1 MKKSIAI
8 LCSFVLVLSVFQS
21 VAFASLEAEAASD
34 IPEFLV
40 GVPESDWVK
49 FEENE
54 FTLYDPAVIVD
65 DAKAA
70 NLKAAQLAGNKPDWA
85 IQLQRNVLP
94 QEGKWEIYAKVRI
107 DPGMAT
113 EGHAFA
119 IGNVQ
124 IDLNSQVESVMDY
137 PSLSNYSDG
146 EYHYV
151 KFPWS
156 YEFDANKTVQYYFFT
171 SSAANLYV
179 DQMILVKQVPEELPD
194 FLDGVPE
201 SDWVKFE
208 ENEFTLY
215 DPAAVVD
222 DAKAANRKAAQ
233 LAGNKPD
240 WAIQLHR
247 AKLPQEGQWKIYAK
261 VRINRGSATA
271 GNAFSYGI
279 YPPLAY
285 TASMKFSAYADEEY
299 HYVEFPWIYE
309 FDPNEAFQYLWF
321 STAST
326 SIESLYVDQIFAV
339 KYVPEEQLPDFLVGV
354 PKDNWLKI
362 EEDQFVLNSPAAVI
376 VDTKAT
382 NHKSVQLAGNIEDQA
397 IQVPRSALPAEGRWK
412 IYGKVRIERGS
423 SQVGD
428 RIVNY
433 GISSSIPQSR
443 QLNLTTSTDEEY
455 HYIQFPWIYEYDA
468 NEDYQSLWFST
479 GGAAINNLYV
489 DRIIAVKD
497 EPIAPAEK
505 PDFLIDVPESDWVSI
520 EETQFQLADPA
531 EVVGDANTWNQ
542 NAVKLP
548 GNTNVWAIQLQKS
561 AMPSAGKWKLYANVR
576 IETALSSGTKA
587 FQVGIYPSELLGTPI
602 SRAPLADGKYHYVE
616 VPWIYEADPQAE
628 VQYLYFDTDGAFI
641 ENLYVDRIIA
651 VKYEENETESV
662 TIVNNGAVNAIIVYP
677 EQAEQQVVKAALTLQ
692 NYIEQSTGAKLPVMS
707 RDWALTDPSG
717 VARIYVG
724 FSIDARH
731 RDLLNPMKDDGYLI
745 DTQGTSIT
753 IVGPTEWGT
762 EFGVYRFLE
771 QFAGAVWLLPGPDGD
786 DVVKQSTI
794 EVPRGLIQDEP
805 AVIAR
810 HFFGTDESYGL
821 HIYAEWARRN
831 GMHDSLSFHHNL
843 STLFDPKVFSDHP
856 EYYPNGVVPTHPY
869 DWQPCFNDVTASA
882 AINRIV
888 QYFENNPKAI
898 SYSLGINDSSN
909 YCEANP
915 NHPDYPNKINS
926 MGYVDMSNIYYAWV
940 NKVAEGVTE
949 YNNGKFADKYF
960 GLLAYWNV
968 IDPPTGFTLH
978 ENVVPYI
985 TVDRMIWGDND
996 ARAADHALTEA
1007 WTAAASKLGFY
1018 DYIYGSLYHVPRI
1031 YMQTMEDVYRYA
1043 INNKV
1048 VGHVG
1053 ELFPNFGGEG
1063 PKPWVMAKLQW
1074 DPNQDADELMNEW
1087 FVRAVGADAAPY
1099 MADYFAIWENFW
1111 TNRIFE
1117 TDWYLSWANREVKTN
1132 FLLFNDY
1139 RYLENVTEEELATAR
1154 TLMEQA
1160 VEKATEGKQKVRAGL
1175 MMQSFEYYEA
1185 SALSF
1190 PRTSASVPADEDE
1203 AQHYLAFIKNSYAY
1217 AKKRVELRESFRGD
1231 PILEISDYL
1240 NAAKWDGIQFKMINA
1255 LQQYLQNHPEA
1266 ADVAEELD
1274 SFLIQVGYKDYSAT
1288 AVKTSASKQDILN
1301 SLDFTSGPWTDAQSF
1316 SDFLVMSERTAPPV
1330 DTRVYLLWDEDYL
1343 YVGYENAD
1351 SEMMSDKVKISNEI
1365 VNGWWKSGGDD
1376 SVETFIAKDK
1386 TSAYKGYMTNPLAMN
1401 LIYHTE
1407 PQSGPVYQSQL
1418 QIESNAAIHDNRW
1431 NVVQAIPFDMIGVDP
1446 NETDSLLGHFFRNY
1460 HGHSVFIGWTGSQP
1474 WRVDQFHPVH
1484 LKKQEVQDA
1493 ETPTITT
1500 QPQNRT
1506 VNTGGSVTLTVYAGV
1521 SQGTLSY
1528 QWYSSSSNSTDG
1540 GTAIDGAI
1548 EESYQVPTNNEGV
1561 MYYYAIVTN
1570 TDDSATGNMTAAAV
1584 SSIAKVTVNDL
1595 PILTDAET
1603 PIITTQPQDRTV
1615 NTGGSV
1621 TLTVYA
1627 GVSQGTLSY
1636 QWYSSSSNST
1646 DGGTAIDG
1654 AIEESYQV
1662 PTNNEGVKYYYAIV
1676 TNTDDSATGNMTA
1689 AAVSSIAKV
1698 TVNAVSGSGN
1708 PTTTE
1713 PTKPDTSNNEIEI
1726 LINGKPESLGTTKTV
1741 SQNGRT
1747 VFTIAVDRNKLENKL
1762 ASEGQQVKV
1771 TIPVRANADAVI
1783 AELNGESIKRLE
1795 DKQAIVEIQTER
1807 ATYTL
1812 PAQQIDIDAIAAQL
1826 GQSVSLGDIRIQIE
1840 IAAPTADMIQLVESA
1855 ANQGLF
1861 EVIVPPIDFTVKYTY
1876 GDKTYEVTAFNA
1888 YVERMIAIPNNV
1900 DPDIITTAV
1909 VVDKDGT
1916 VRHVPTKIVSID
1928 GKNYAKI
1935 SSLTN
1940 STYTLIK
1947 NAIAFRDTANHW
1959 AEATVQDIGSRMIIN
1974 GIGNQLF
1981 DPDRDITRAEFV
1993 AIVVRGLGIKPEN
2006 AASAFSDVKS
2016 IDWYA
2021 GAIHTAV
2028 SYGLIDGF
2036 EDGTFRPND
2045 SITREQAM
2053 MVLARA
2059 MSITNL
2065 KAKLH
2070 SKAPA
2075 EMLKIYQDADAVA
2088 QWAKISIAECI
2099 EAGIVS
2105 GRSSTLLAPKE
2116 FMTRAEVA
2124 TIIHK
2129 LLQKSEMI

>member
-1 MKKSIAI
+1 M
-8 LCSFVLVLSVFQS
+8 
-21 VAFASLEAEAASD
+21 
-34 IPEFLV
+34 
-40 GVPESDWVK
+40 
-49 FEENE
+49 
-54 FTLYDPAVIVD
+54 
-65 DAKAA
+65 
-70 NLKAAQLAGNKPDWA
+70 
-85 IQLQRNVLP
+85 
-94 QEGKWEIYAKVRI
+94 
-107 DPGMAT
+107 
-113 EGHAFA
+113 
-119 IGNVQ
+119 
-124 IDLNSQVESVMDY
+124 
-137 PSLSNYSDG
+137 
-146 EYHYV
+146 
-151 KFPWS
+151 
-156 YEFDANKTVQYYFFT
+156 
-171 SSAANLYV
+171 
-179 DQMILVKQVPEELPD
+179 
-194 FLDGVPE
+194 
-201 SDWVKFE
+201 
-208 ENEFTLY
+208 
-215 DPAAVVD
+215 
-222 DAKAANRKAAQ
+222 
-233 LAGNKPD
+233 
-240 WAIQLHR
+240 
-247 AKLPQEGQWKIYAK
+247 
-261 VRINRGSATA
+261 
-271 GNAFSYGI
+271 
-279 YPPLAY
+279 
-285 TASMKFSAYADEEY
+285 
-299 HYVEFPWIYE
+299 
-309 FDPNEAFQYLWF
+309 
-321 STAST
+321 
-326 SIESLYVDQIFAV
+326 
-339 KYVPEEQLPDFLVGV
+339 
-354 PKDNWLKI
+354 
-362 EEDQFVLNSPAAVI
+362 
-376 VDTKAT
+376 
-382 NHKSVQLAGNIEDQA
+382 
-397 IQVPRSALPAEGRWK
+397 
-412 IYGKVRIERGS
+412 
-423 SQVGD
+423 
-428 RIVNY
+428 
-433 GISSSIPQSR
+433 
-443 QLNLTTSTDEEY
+443 
-455 HYIQFPWIYEYDA
+455 
-468 NEDYQSLWFST
+468 
-479 GGAAINNLYV
+479 
-489 DRIIAVKD
+489 
-497 EPIAPAEK
+497 
-505 PDFLIDVPESDWVSI
+505 
-520 EETQFQLADPA
+520 
-531 EVVGDANTWNQ
+531 
-542 NAVKLP
+542 
-548 GNTNVWAIQLQKS
+548 
-561 AMPSAGKWKLYANVR
+561 
-576 IETALSSGTKA
+576 
-587 FQVGIYPSELLGTPI
+587 
-602 SRAPLADGKYHYVE
+602 
-616 VPWIYEADPQAE
+616 
-628 VQYLYFDTDGAFI
+628 
-641 ENLYVDRIIA
+641 
-651 VKYEENETESV
+651 
-662 TIVNNGAVNAIIVYP
+662 
-677 EQAEQQVVKAALTLQ
+677 
-692 NYIEQSTGAKLPVMS
+692 
-707 RDWALTDPSG
+707 
-717 VARIYVG
+717 
-724 FSIDARH
+724 DARH
-731 RDLLNPMKDDGYLI
+731 QDLLNPMKDDGYII

-843 STLFDPKVFSDHP
+843 STLFDPKVFGDHP

-882 AINRIV
+882 AIDRIV

-949 YNNGKFADKYF
+949 YGNGKFADKFF

-1007 WTAAASKLGFY
+1007 WTAAASKIGFY

-1043 INNKV
+1043 IDNKV

-1074 DPNQDADELMNEW
+1074 DPNQNADELMNEW

-1154 TLMEQA
+1154 TLMEQT
-1160 VEKATEGKQKVRAGL
+1160 VEKATVGKQKVRAGL

-1190 PRTSASVPADEDE
+1190 PRTSAAVPADEDE
-1203 AQHYLAFIKNSYAY
+1203 AQHYLTFIKNSYAY

-1301 SLDFTSGPWTDAQSF
+1301 SLDFTSGPWADAQSF

-1418 QIESNAAIHDNRW
+1418 QIESNAVIHDDRW

-1484 LKKQEVQDA
+1484 LQKQEVQDA
-1493 ETPTITT
+1493 ETPTITI
-1500 QPQNRT
+1500 QPQDRT
-1506 VNTGGSVTLTVYAGV
+1506 VNTGDSVTLTVYAGV

-1540 GTAIDGAI
+1540 GIAINGAI
-1548 EESYQVPTNNEGV
+1548 EASYQVPTNNEGV

-1570 TDDSATGNMTAAAV
+1570 TDDSATGNTTATAV
-1584 SSIAKVTVNDL
+1584 SSIAKVTV
-1595 PILTDAET
+1595 
-1603 PIITTQPQDRTV
+1603 
-1615 NTGGSV
+1615 
-1621 TLTVYA
+1621 Y
-1627 GVSQGTLSY
+1627 
-1636 QWYSSSSNST
+1636 
-1646 DGGTAIDG
+1646 
-1654 AIEESYQV
+1654 
-1662 PTNNEGVKYYYAIV
+1662 
-1676 TNTDDSATGNMTA
+1676 
-1689 AAVSSIAKV
+1689 
-1698 TVNAVSGSGN
+1698 AVSGSEN
-1708 PTTTE
+1708 PITTE
-1713 PTKPDTSNNEIEI
+1713 PTKPDTSNNELEI
-1726 LINGKPESLGTTKTV
+1726 IVNGKPESLGTTKTV

-1747 VFTIAVDRNKLENKL
+1747 VVTIAVDRNKLESKL
-1762 ASEGQQVKV
+1762 ASEGNQVKV
-1771 TIPVRANADAVI
+1771 IIPVQTNADAVI
-1783 AELNGESIKRLE
+1783 TELNGESIKRLE

-1812 PAQQIDIDAIAAQL
+1812 PAQQIDIDAIAARL
-1826 GQSVSLGDIRIQIE
+1826 GQSVSLDDIRIQIE
-1840 IAAPTADMIQLVESA
+1840 IAVPTADMIQLVENA

-1888 YVERMIAIPNNV
+1888 YVERMIAIPSNV

-1947 NAIAFRDTANHW
+1947 NAVAFRDTANHW

-2021 GAIHTAV
+2021 SAIHTAV
-2028 SYGLIDGF
+2028 SYGLINGF
-2036 EDGTFRPND
+2036 EDGAFRPND

-2059 MSITNL
+2059 MSITDL
-2065 KAKLH
+2065 KAKLQA
-2070 SKAPA
+2070 KAPA
-2075 EMLKIYQDADAVA
+2075 EMLKTYQDADAVA
-2088 QWAKISIAECI
+2088 QWAKIGIAECI

-2105 GRSSTLLAPKE
+2105 GRSSTLLAPKA